1 MPKGLGTIHMQKVSC
16 FSFPSFLIRQECLIV
31 RIYKRDD
38 DVLLQHITLS
48 LLLLSLMQMNRALS
62 LRCKE
67 KNVIGYSRP
76 YFRTVRQSLCRQ
88 HFTYVKAEDVSIT

>member
-67 KNVIGYSRP
+67 KTSLVIPGLILE
-76 YFRTVRQSLCRQ
+76 LCDK
-88 HFTYVKAEDVSIT
+88 VCADSILHTSKLKMYR